1 MKTLLSILIVV
12 FLVILPISLF
22 AATAEWNPPTQNEDG
37 TPLTDLSG
45 FNLYEV
51 TGGGHVKVNTVL
63 ISTTI
68 CTGSPSL
75 CTYSIPSGVV
85 VKHDSF
91 VVTAVDS
98 YGSESVDSISAT
110 YNVKPKPGANLIIR
124 TP

>member
-1 MKTLLSILIVV
+1 MKRLSFIFLCFLL
-12 FLVILPISLF
+12 ILPVSVL

-45 FNLYEV
+45 FNFYEV

-63 ISTTI
+63 IPTTI

-75 CTYSIPSGVV
+75 CTYSIPVGVV

-91 VVTAVDS
+91 VATAVDS

-110 YNVKPKPGANLIIR
+110 YSVKPKAPASLILR